1 MQITDRVCLVGS
13 GSAGVSMTHDGDCHI
28 FLIDGGHGQLA
39 LVDSGVGLGV
49 DEMLANVRAHGFD
62 PRDIR
67 YLLLTHV
74 HADHAGGAA
83 KLHAA
88 IPGLVVAC
96 GADVAD
102 FVRRGDEKGISL
114 DMGKKGGY
122 YAPEYRFEPCPVEL
136 ELTDRQVIELGDLA
150 IEAIATPGH
159 SSGHMAF
166 VFDDKSAGK
175 RCLISGDLLFF
186 GGKILLQSIWD
197 CDLQAHLRSIRKLAN
212 SKIDVFLPSHGAFSL
227 KNGQR
232 HIDAAIGYMDR
243 CLTPPSYL

>member
-1 MQITDRVCLVGS
+1 MRITDRVYLVGS
-13 GSAGVSMTHDGDCHI
+13 GSAGFSMTQDGDCHV

-39 LVDSGVGLGV
+39 LVDSGVGPGV
-49 DEMLANVRAHGFD
+49 DEILANVRADGFD
-62 PRDIR
+62 PGDIR

-88 IPGLVVAC
+88 VPGLIVAC
-96 GADVAD
+96 GAEVAD

-122 YAPEYRFEPCPVEL
+122 YAPEYRFEPCPVAL
-136 ELTDRQVIELGDLA
+136 ELTDRQVIQLGDLA

-159 SSGHMAF
+159 SIGHIAF
-166 VFDDKSAGK
+166 VFDDLPTAK
-175 RCLISGDLLFF
+175 RYLISGDLLFF

-197 CDLQAHLRSIRKLAN
+197 CDLQAHLHSIRKLAN
-212 SKIDVFLPSHGAFSL
+212 LGVDVFLPSHGAFSL
-227 KNGQR
+227 KNGQ
-232 HIDAAIGYMDR
+232 HHVDAAIGYMDR
-243 CLTPPSYL
+243 CLTPPSFL